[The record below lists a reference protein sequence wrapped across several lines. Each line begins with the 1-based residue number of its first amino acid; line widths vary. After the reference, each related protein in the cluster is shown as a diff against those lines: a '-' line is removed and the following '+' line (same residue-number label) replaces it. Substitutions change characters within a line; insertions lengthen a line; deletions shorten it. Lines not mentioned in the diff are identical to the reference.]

1 MTMMI
6 KRRLAAGLLAAA
18 TAGTLAVA
26 VPAAQAAPAAARPA
40 PAAAMAPA
48 AMGMMHLEAALRGG
62 YPHAAGHADYQ
73 SGYGYRYLDV
83 QVWNI
88 RRLAGSRLVVYVH
101 GTRAGTMTVS
111 RSGYAHLYLGRGV
124 PACQAGQPVRVRTA
138 KGALI
143 ASGTF
148 YRMR

>member
-1 MTMMI
+1 M
-6 KRRLAAGLLAAA
+6 
-18 TAGTLAVA
+18 
-26 VPAAQAAPAAARPA
+26 AQP
-40 PAAAMAPA
+40 
-48 AMGMMHLEAALRGG
+48 LEAGLRGG

-73 SGYGYRYLDV
+73 SGWGHRHLDV

-88 RRLAGSRLVVYVH
+88 RRLAGTRLVVYVH

-111 RSGYAHLYLGRGV
+111 RSGYAHLGLARGV
-124 PACQAGQPVRVRTA
+124 PACGAGQPVRVRTP

-148 YRMR
+148 YRHW